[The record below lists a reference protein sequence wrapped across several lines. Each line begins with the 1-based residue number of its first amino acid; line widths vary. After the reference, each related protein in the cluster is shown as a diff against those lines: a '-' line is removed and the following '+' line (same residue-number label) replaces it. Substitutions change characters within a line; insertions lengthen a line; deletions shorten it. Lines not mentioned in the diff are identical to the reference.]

1 MDPTKAFSLWTPDQG
16 VPPMDPDEGPCPID
30 PRKERSAPATPYQGV
45 PPVDPD
51 QPSADWMRLHPGWCL
66 MTRANRSGSENRKRT
81 KILTARVDAEE
92 SRIIK
97 EKAKAAGGVSALF
110 RIAVLG
116 YKLPKSK
123 VDTQAVARLLAE
135 LGKIGSNVNQIA
147 KHLNAGRPGDTME
160 NMLTETL
167 RDLLEMRGVCMR
179 ALGLEPNRKIK
190 D

>member
-1 MDPTKAFSLWTPDQG
+1 VDPTKAFSLWTPDQG

-30 PRKERSAPATPYQGV
+30 PRKERSAPATPDQGV

-51 QPSADWMRLHPGWCL
+51 QPSPDWMRPHPGWRS
-66 MTRANRSGSENRKRT
+66 MTRRHRSGSENRKRT
-81 KILTARVDAEE
+81 KILTARVDPEE

-123 VDTQAVARLLAE
+123 VDTQAVAKLLAE

-147 KHLNAGRPGDTME
+147 KHLNAGRPGDTVE

>member
-1 MDPTKAFSLWTPDQG
+1 MRALPGACVMS
-16 VPPMDPDEGPCPID
+16 
-30 PRKERSAPATPYQGV
+30 RSKK
-45 PPVDPD
+45 
-51 QPSADWMRLHPGWCL
+51 
-66 MTRANRSGSENRKRT
+66 RKRT
-81 KILTARVDAEE
+81 EIIHARVTQAE
-92 SRIIK
+92 K
-97 EKAKAAGGVSALF
+97 ADVAAKAKAAGGISALF
-110 RIAVLG
+110 RTAVLG
-116 YKLPKSK
+116 YKPPKSK
-123 VDTQAVARLLAE
+123 VDTQAVAKLLAE

>member
-1 MDPTKAFSLWTPDQG
+1 
-16 VPPMDPDEGPCPID
+16 
-30 PRKERSAPATPYQGV
+30 
-45 PPVDPD
+45 
-51 QPSADWMRLHPGWCL
+51 
-66 MTRANRSGSENRKRT
+66 
-81 KILTARVDAEE
+81 VDAEE

-147 KHLNAGRPGDTME
+147 KHLNAGRPGDTIE
-160 NMLTETL
+160 NMITETL